1 MVPSHAGTFHTTNN
15 VTECFF
21 PLRLSHQVAEPVFL
35 NQIDV
40 FDHSGP
46 FATQIKPLKRP
57 NASKDEQ
64 TERNTRILCYR
75 SNLKNAWYSFVGMP
89 IQSIQPVWLG
99 TPDGKI

>member
-64 TERNTRILCYR
+64 TEANTRILCYR
-75 SNLKNAWYSFVGMP
+75 SNLKNARYSFIGMP
-89 IQSIQPVWLG
+89 IQSNQPVWLG